1 MPLKKLKNS
10 LEGEFYTDKFMQ
22 TIYATDAS
30 IYREIPLA
38 VAFPKSKDDLKK
50 LILFTIQH
58 KISLIPRTAGTS
70 LAGQC
75 VGDGIIVDVSK
86 HFTETLNISKEE
98 KTVTVQPGVI
108 RDVLNIELK
117 KHNLFFGPE
126 TSTANRAMIG
136 GMVGN
141 NSSGSN
147 SIKYGVTRDHIVEIE
162 AFLSDGSLV
171 VFKELSIEEF
181 QEKLKTKGLEGEIY
195 RHIYKTLSNTANQEE
210 IEKHFPKKSIH
221 RRNTGYALDILMD
234 CDLFN
239 QSSQKFN
246 FCKLLAG
253 SEGTLAFMT
262 KIKLKCFDIPPKYSV
277 LLCPHFNSINDALLS
292 VKTAM
297 KHQPYACELMDK
309 TILDCTKDNLEYKE
323 YRFFLEKDPQAILM
337 IELKSNSQEGLEQQI
352 EILINDLLQENIA
365 YTIPKVYAPES
376 SKVWQL
382 RKAGLGLLANLPGAK
397 KAVAVIEDTAVALED
412 LPNYI
417 RDFTSLMESF
427 NQKSVYYAHAGAGE
441 IHLRPILDLKK
452 QEDVNYFKEIAFGVA
467 KLVKKYNG
475 SLSGEHGDGRV
486 RASFLAFMVGD
497 SNYNLLK
504 EIKTVWDKNNV
515 FNAGKIIAAKAI
527 DKDLRYKI
535 DRTEPVIE
543 TLLSFSETDGIL
555 NLVEKCNGS
564 GDCRKLAVSGG
575 TMCPSYMAT
584 KNEKDTTRARAN
596 ILREFLTT
604 SNQKNRFNH
613 PEIKEVLDL
622 CISCKGCKSECPSNV
637 DMAALK
643 AEFLY
648 QYQKENGISFRTK
661 LFAETEKNNALGSK
675 FPFLVNL
682 LFRAPILAS
691 ISKSILG
698 VAQERSIPKM
708 ANQTLKKWFKKNQH
722 HYVLEK
728 PIKVVYLFADE
739 FTNYNDVEI
748 GKKAIKLL
756 SQLNYQ
762 VKIPTISDSGRTYIS
777 KGLLDV
783 AQKIAIKNVIAL
795 MPTIYSDAVL
805 VGIEPSAILSFR
817 DEYKRLLPKEM
828 LIDLSKLNK
837 NTFLIDEFLANE
849 IREGNISKSSFT
861 KDTKEIKLHG
871 HCHQEAL
878 SKVTDSETLL
888 TFPENYTVETIQS
901 GCCGMAGSFGYEKE
915 HYKISMQIGELVLFP
930 SIRETKKE
938 SIIAAS
944 GTSCRHQIKD
954 GTGRDA
960 KHSLEVLYE
969 ALI

>member
-1 MPLKKLKNS
+1 MPLKKLKKS
-10 LEGEFYTDKFMQ
+10 LKGEFYTDKFMQ

-30 IYREIPLA
+30 IYREMPLA

-50 LILFTIQH
+50 LILFAIQH

-86 HFTETLNISKEE
+86 HFTKTLNINQVE
-98 KTVTVQPGVI
+98 KTVSVQPGVI

-117 KHNLFFGPE
+117 KCNLFFGPE

-147 SIKYGVTRDHIVEIE
+147 SIKYGVTRDHIIEIE

-195 RHIYKTLSNTANQEE
+195 RHIYKTLSNPANQEE

-277 LLCPHFNSINDALLS
+277 LVCPHFNSINDALLS
-292 VKTAM
+292 VKTAIE
-297 KHQPYACELMDK
+297 HRPYACELMDK

-337 IELKSNSQEGLEQQI
+337 IELKANNQQDLEHQI
-352 EILINDLLQENIA
+352 DALTNDLSQENIA

-417 RDFTSLMESF
+417 KDFTSLMESF

-486 RASFLAFMVGD
+486 RASFLAFMVGG

-504 EIKTVWDKNNV
+504 EIKTVWDKKNV

-604 SNQKNRFNH
+604 SDKKNRFNH

-648 QYQKENGISFRTK
+648 QFQKENGISFRTK

-675 FPFLVNL
+675 FPSLVNL
-682 LFRAPILAS
+682 LFRAPILSS
-691 ISKSILG
+691 IFKSILG

-708 ANQTLKKWFKKNQH
+708 AKQTLKNWFKKNQH

-762 VKIPTISDSGRTYIS
+762 VKIPAIRDSGRTYIS

-783 AQKIAIKNVIAL
+783 AQKIAIKNVAAL

-828 LIDLSKLNK
+828 LADLSKLNK

-849 IREGNISKSSFT
+849 IKEGNISKSSFT

-871 HCHQEAL
+871 HCHQKAL

-888 TFPENYTVETIQS
+888 AFPENYTVETIQS

-915 HYKISMQIGELVLFP
+915 HYKTSMQIGELVLFP
-930 SIRETKKE
+930 SIRKAKKE
-938 SIIAAS
+938 SIIAAP

-960 KHSLEVLYE
+960 KHSLEVLFE

>member
-1 MPLKKLKNS
+1 MLLEKLKNS
-10 LEGEFYTDKFMQ
+10 LEGEFHTDKFMQ
-22 TIYATDAS
+22 TIYSTDAS
-30 IYREIPLA
+30 VYREMPLA
-38 VAFPKSKDDLKK
+38 VAFPKNKADLKK
-50 LILFTIQH
+50 LILFALQNNTT
-58 KISLIPRTAGTS
+58 LIPRTAGTS

-75 VGDGIIVDVSK
+75 VGEGIIVDVSK
-86 HFTETLNISKEE
+86 HFTKTININQAE
-98 KTVTVQPGVI
+98 KTVTIEPGVI
-108 RDVLNIELK
+108 RDVLNLELK
-117 KHNLFFGPE
+117 KHGLFFGPE

-147 SIKYGVTRDHIVEIE
+147 SIKYGVTRDHIQEIE

-171 VFKELSIEEF
+171 VFKALSIEDF
-181 QEKLKTKGLEGEIY
+181 QEKLKLKGLEGEIY
-195 RHIYKTLSNTANQEE
+195 RHIYKTLSNKTNQEE

-234 CDLFN
+234 CDLFDKST
-239 QSSQKFN
+239 QQFN

-262 KIKLKCFDIPPKYSV
+262 KITLKCHDIPPTYSV
-277 LLCPHFNSINDALLS
+277 LVCPHFNSVNDALLS

-297 KHQPYACELMDK
+297 SHEPYACELMDK
-309 TILDCTKDNLEYKE
+309 TILDCTKDNIEYKE
-323 YRFFLEKDPQAILM
+323 YRFFLEEDPQAILM
-337 IELKSNSQEGLEQQI
+337 IELKSNSEEDLEVQI
-352 EILINDLLQENIA
+352 SALVSDLKKENIS
-365 YTIPKVYAPES
+365 YSIPKVYAPES

-417 RDFTSLMESF
+417 KDFTRLMESF

-452 QEDVNYFKEIAFGVA
+452 QTDVDYFKDIAFGVA

-486 RASFLAFMVGD
+486 RASFLEFMVET

-515 FNAGKIIAAKAI
+515 FNAGKIIDAKAI
-527 DKDLRYKI
+527 DTDLRYEI
-535 DRTEPVIE
+535 DRTEPKIE
-543 TLLSFSETDGIL
+543 TLLSFEETGGIL
-555 NLVEKCNGS
+555 NLAEKCNGS

-584 KNEKDTTRARAN
+584 QNEKDTTRARAN

-622 CISCKGCKSECPSNV
+622 CLSCKGCKSECPSNV

-661 LFAETEKNNALGSK
+661 LFAETQKNNALGIK
-675 FPFLVNL
+675 FYPIVNF
-682 LFRAPILAS
+682 LFRAPILS
-691 ISKSILG
+691 NISKSILG
-698 VAQERSIPKM
+698 VAQERTLPKL
-708 ANQTLKKWFKKNQH
+708 ANQTLKHWFKKHQASFQVEN
-722 HYVLEK
+722 
-728 PIKVVYLFADE
+728 PIKTVYLFADE
-739 FTNYNDVEI
+739 FTNYNDVAI
-748 GKKAIKLL
+748 GKKAIQLL
-756 SQLNYQ
+756 FKLNYQ
-762 VKIPTISDSGRTYIS
+762 VKIPNIIDSGRTYLS
-777 KGLLDV
+777 KGLLDI
-783 AQKIAIKNVIAL
+783 AQKIAIKNVVQL
-795 MPTIYSDAVL
+795 TPTICKNAVL

-828 LIDLSKLNK
+828 QSDLKKLNAFS
-837 NTFLIDEFLANE
+837 FLIDEFLANE
-849 IREGNISKSSFT
+849 IKAGNISKNSFT
-861 KDTKEIKLHG
+861 KDTKEMKFHG
-871 HCHQEAL
+871 HCHQKAL
-878 SKVTDSETLL
+878 SKVSASETLL
-888 TFPENYTVETIQS
+888 AFPENYSVETIKS

-915 HYKISMQIGELVLFP
+915 HYKTSMQVGELVLFP
-930 SIRETKKE
+930 SIREAKKDTL
-938 SIIAAS
+938 IVAP

-954 GTGRDA
+954 GTNRDA
-960 KHSLEVLYE
+960 KHSVEVLFE

>member
-1 MPLKKLKNS
+1 MQLEKLKNA
-10 LEGEFYTDKFMQ
+10 LEGEFHTDKFMQ

-30 IYREIPLA
+30 VYREIPLA
-38 VAFPKSKDDLKK
+38 VAFPKTKDDLRK
-50 LILFTIQH
+50 LIHFALQNKTT
-58 KISLIPRTAGTS
+58 LIPRTAGTS

-86 HFTETLNISKEE
+86 HFTETLNINKAE

-117 KHNLFFGPE
+117 KYGLFFGPE
-126 TSTANRAMIG
+126 TSTANRAMMG

-147 SIKYGVTRDHIVEIE
+147 SIKYGVTRDYIVEIE

-171 VFKELSIEEF
+171 IFREISIDEF
-181 QEKLKTKGLEGEIY
+181 QEKLKLKGLEGEIY
-195 RHIYKTLSNTANQEE
+195 RHIYKTLSNLDNQIE
-210 IEKHFPKKSIH
+210 IEKQFPKKSIH
-221 RRNTGYALDILMD
+221 RRNTGYALDLLMD
-234 CDLFN
+234 CDLFDK
-239 QSSQKFN
+239 STEKFN

-262 KIKLKCFDIPPKYSV
+262 KITLKCFDVPPKYSV
-277 LLCPHFNSINDALLS
+277 LVCPHFNTINDALLS

-297 KHQPYACELMDK
+297 KHEPFACELMDK
-309 TILDCTKDNLEYKE
+309 TILDCTKDNLEYKK
-323 YRFFLEKDPQAILM
+323 YRFFLEQDPQAILM
-337 IELKSNSQEGLEQQI
+337 IELKSDSKEELENQI
-352 EILINDLLQENIA
+352 KLLTKDLELDNIS

-417 RDFTSLMESF
+417 KEFTALMDSF
-427 NQKSVYYAHAGAGE
+427 NQSCVYYAHAGAGE

-452 QEDVNYFKEIAFGVA
+452 REDVDYFKEIAFGVA
-467 KLVKKYNG
+467 TLVKKYKG

-486 RASFLAFMVGD
+486 RASFLEFMVGN
-497 SNYNLLK
+497 SNYQLLK
-504 EIKTVWDKNNV
+504 EIKTVWDKHNV
-515 FNAGKIIAAKAI
+515 FNAGKIIEAKAI
-527 DKDLRYKI
+527 DKDLRYEI

-543 TLLSFSETDGIL
+543 TLLDFSETGGIL
-555 NLVEKCNGS
+555 NLAEKCNGS

-584 KNEKDTTRARAN
+584 KDEKDTTRARAN
-596 ILREFLTT
+596 MLREFLTT
-604 SNQKNRFNH
+604 SNQKNKFNH
-613 PEIKEVLDL
+613 PEIKEILDL
-622 CISCKGCKSECPSNV
+622 CLSCKGCKFECPSNV

-648 QYQKENGISFRTK
+648 QYQKENGISFRTR
-661 LFAETEKNNALGSK
+661 LFAETQKNNALGSK
-675 FPFLVNL
+675 FSPIVNF
-682 LFRAPILAS
+682 LFRAPILSS

-698 VAQERSIPKM
+698 VAQERTLPKL
-708 ANQTLKKWFKKNQH
+708 ANQTLKNWFKKNQST
-722 HYVLEK
+722 YSLQN
-728 PIKVVYLFADE
+728 PIKTVYLFADE
-739 FTNYNDVEI
+739 FTNYNDVGI

-756 SQLNYQ
+756 TKLNYQ
-762 VKIPTISDSGRTYIS
+762 IKIPNINDSGRTYIS

-783 AQKIAIKNVIAL
+783 AQKIAIKNVAQLSPVICNN
-795 MPTIYSDAVL
+795 SVL

-817 DEYKRLLPKEM
+817 DEYKRLVPKEM
-828 LIDLSKLNK
+828 LLDLSKLNT
-837 NTFLIDEFLANE
+837 NSFLIDEFLAQE
-849 IREGNISKSSFT
+849 IKEGNISKTSFT
-861 KDTKEIKLHG
+861 QEAKDIKLHG
-871 HCHQEAL
+871 HCHQKTL
-878 SKVTDSETLL
+878 SKVSASETLL
-888 TFPENYTVETIQS
+888 SFPENYSVETIKS

-915 HYKISMQIGELVLFP
+915 HYKTSMQVGELVLFP
-930 SIRETKKE
+930 SIRKAKNDD
-938 SIIAAS
+938 IIAAP

-960 KHSLEVLYE
+960 KHSLEVLFE
-969 ALI
+969 ALV

>member
-1 MPLKKLKNS
+1 MQLEKLKNA
-10 LEGEFYTDKFMQ
+10 LEGEFHTDKFMQ

-30 IYREIPLA
+30 VYREMPLA
-38 VAFPKSKDDLKK
+38 VAFPKTKDDLRK
-50 LILFTIQH
+50 LIHFALQNKTT
-58 KISLIPRTAGTS
+58 LIPRTAGTS

-86 HFTETLNISKEE
+86 HFTETLNINKTE

-117 KHNLFFGPE
+117 KYGLFFGPE
-126 TSTANRAMIG
+126 TSTANRAMMG

-171 VFKELSIEEF
+171 IFREISIDEF
-181 QEKLKTKGLEGEIY
+181 QEKLKLKGLEGEIY
-195 RHIYKTLSNTANQEE
+195 RHIYKTLSNLDNQIE
-210 IEKHFPKKSIH
+210 IEKQFPKKSIH

-234 CDLFN
+234 CDLFDK
-239 QSSQKFN
+239 STKKFN

-262 KIKLKCFDIPPKYSV
+262 KITLKCFDIPPKYSV
-277 LLCPHFNSINDALLS
+277 LVCPHFNSINNALLS

-297 KHQPYACELMDK
+297 KHKPYACELMDK
-309 TILDCTKDNLEYKE
+309 TILDCTKDNLEYNE
-323 YRFFLEKDPQAILM
+323 YRFFLEQDPEAILM
-337 IELKSNSQEGLEQQI
+337 IELKSNSEAELEHQI
-352 EILINDLLQENIA
+352 NLLVEDLSKENIA

-417 RDFTSLMESF
+417 KDFTHLMESF

-452 QEDVNYFKEIAFGVA
+452 REDVDYFKEIAFGVA
-467 KLVKKYNG
+467 TLVKKYKG

-486 RASFLAFMVGD
+486 RASFLEFMVGN
-497 SNYNLLK
+497 SNYQLLK

-515 FNAGKIIAAKAI
+515 FNAGKIIEAKAI
-527 DKDLRYKI
+527 DKDLRYEI

-543 TLLSFSETDGIL
+543 TLLDFSETGGIL
-555 NLVEKCNGS
+555 NLAEKCNGS

-584 KNEKDTTRARAN
+584 KDEKDTTRARAN
-596 ILREFLTT
+596 MLREFLTT
-604 SNQKNRFNH
+604 SNQKNKFNH
-613 PEIKEVLDL
+613 PEIKEILDL
-622 CISCKGCKSECPSNV
+622 CLSCKGCKFECPSNV
-637 DMAALK
+637 DMAAIK

-648 QYQKENGISFRTK
+648 QYQKENGISFRTR
-661 LFAETEKNNALGSK
+661 LFAETQKNNALGSK
-675 FPFLVNL
+675 FSPIVNFL
-682 LFRAPILAS
+682 FSAPILSS

-698 VAQERSIPKM
+698 VAQERTLPKL
-708 ANQTLKKWFKKNQH
+708 ANQTLKKWFKKNQLT
-722 HYVLEK
+722 YLLET
-728 PIKVVYLFADE
+728 PIKTVYLFADE

-756 SQLNYQ
+756 TKLNYQ
-762 VKIPTISDSGRTYIS
+762 VKIPNISDSGRTYIS

-783 AQKIAIKNVIAL
+783 AQKIAIKNVAQLSPI
-795 MPTIYSDAVL
+795 ICSNAVL

-817 DEYKRLLPKEM
+817 DEYNRLLPKEM
-828 LIDLSKLNK
+828 LTDLSKLNK
-837 NTFLIDEFLANE
+837 YSLLIDEFLANE
-849 IREGNISKSSFT
+849 IKEGNISKSHFT
-861 KDTKEIKLHG
+861 NDSKEIKLHG
-871 HCHQEAL
+871 HCHQKAL
-878 SKVTDSETLL
+878 SKVSASETLL
-888 TFPENYTVETIQS
+888 SFPENYSVETIKS

-915 HYKISMQIGELVLFP
+915 HYKTSMQVGELVLFP
-930 SIRETKKE
+930 SIRKAENDD
-938 SIIAAS
+938 IIAAP

-960 KHSLEVLYE
+960 KHSLEVLFE
-969 ALI
+969 ALV